1 MRTSLVLWR
10 SSGKWPL
17 FLLAVIIALSAYTHM
32 WNPAGFP
39 IFHGDESIY
48 VQRGVGILNNEVL
61 YGLYDHPFFGQTV
74 LAGFMYVSGY
84 PDLLDDP
91 PADPSHI
98 EALYAY
104 PRAFMGL
111 LAVLDTLLV
120 YLIADRMFGRR
131 VAAVA
136 AVIFAVAPMSLLLRM
151 VMLDSILL
159 PFVLSSVL
167 LALYSRGPDGGNGRR
182 HALLLA
188 SGACMGLAVLT
199 KVPAVA
205 MVPPC
210 AILAYWASGR
220 IRDVGMW
227 LAPALAI
234 PAVWPAYAAQ
244 AGQLDAWIRDVA
256 WQAGRSNAG
265 MPEAIRRLFEYDPV
279 LIPLGMAGFAFV
291 VICLVL
297 RAGRGRGA
305 VGGAGRQGGK
315 GGKKGGPVRAGR
327 DVEPGTAEL
336 RDLGFL
342 AAWFSS
348 VLLSFAAIG
357 FVLFYQLSMLL
368 PALCI
373 GAAVLILWVAGRGRC
388 KVWLVRCTGS
398 LAGDRTTVIAATVI
412 GLAGLSTTGMIVHF
426 DAQSPEWEAASFLLR
441 NYPDDPDTVKVVSPV
456 SYWLLSDVYGLQNT
470 TRFYNSN
477 DHIHGAFGQTGP
489 ATPDAAGPSYR
500 YAQPDAERVIL
511 MFDNHDKNFLAD
523 IVEGCDYAADSV
535 SLYCH
540 KAYNIMR
547 LHHDGTLIK
556 EFSNETPID
565 AFPPL
570 PPNIERHLINP
581 SMITEWVP
589 TG

>member
-1 MRTSLVLWR
+1 
-10 SSGKWPL
+10 
-17 FLLAVIIALSAYTHM
+17 M

-48 VQRGVGILNNEVL
+48 VKRGVGILNHEVL
-61 YGLYDHPFFGQTV
+61 YGLHDHPFFGQTV

-84 PDLLDDP
+84 SGLLDDP
-91 PADPSHI
+91 PADPSHM

-104 PRAFMGL
+104 PRTFMGL

-136 AVIFAVAPMSLLLRM
+136 AVIFAVAPMSLILRM

-167 LALYSRGPDGGNGRR
+167 LALHSRGPNNGNCNRR
-182 HALLLA
+182 RLLLLA
-188 SGACMGLAVLT
+188 SGACMGLAIFT
-199 KVPAVA
+199 KVPAAA

-220 IRDVGMW
+220 IRDVGLW
-227 LAPALAI
+227 LVPALAI

-244 AGQLDAWIRDVA
+244 AGQLDAWIRDVL
-256 WQAGRSNAG
+256 WQAGRSNG
-265 MPEAIRRLFEYDPV
+265 GIFEAIRRLFEYDPV
-279 LIPLGMAGFAFV
+279 LIPLGTAGFALV

-305 VGGAGRQGGK
+305 AGGAGRQRGGE

-327 DVEPGTAEL
+327 DGEPGTAEL

-348 VLLSFAAIG
+348 VLLSFGAIG

-368 PALCI
+368 PALCVA
-373 GAAVLILWVAGRGRC
+373 AAVLILWVAGRGRGRGG
-388 KVWLVRCTGS
+388 WLVRGAGS
-398 LAGDRTTVIAATVI
+398 LAGDRITVIAVLAI
-412 GLAGLSTTGMIVHF
+412 GLAGLSTTGVIVHF
-426 DAQSPEWEAASFLLR
+426 DAQPPEFEAASFLLR
-441 NYPDDPDTVKVVSPV
+441 NYPDDPNTVKVVSPV

-470 TRFYNSN
+470 TRFYHNN
-477 DHIHGAFGQTGP
+477 DHIHGASGQTGP
-489 ATPDAAGPSYR
+489 TTPDAAGPSYR

-511 MFDNHDKNFLAD
+511 MFDNHDKNFLAG
-523 IVEGCDYAADSV
+523 IVESCDYAADSV
-535 SLYCH
+535 SMYCH

-547 LHHDGTLIK
+547 LYHDGTLIK
-556 EFSNETPID
+556 EFSSETPID

-570 PPNIERHLINP
+570 PPNIARHLINP
-581 SMITEWVP
+581 STITEWVP
-589 TG
+589 AG

>member
-1 MRTSLVLWR
+1 MRASLVLWR
-10 SSGKWPL
+10 SSDKWPL

-48 VQRGVGILNNEVL
+48 VQRGVGILNHEVL
-61 YGLYDHPFFGQTV
+61 YGLHDHPFFGQTV
-74 LAGFMYVSGY
+74 LAGFMHVSGY
-84 PDLLDDP
+84 QDLLDDP
-91 PADPSHI
+91 PADPSHL

-104 PRAFMGL
+104 PRTFMGL

-136 AVIFAVAPMSLLLRM
+136 AVIFAVAPMSLILRM

-167 LALYSRGPDGGNGRR
+167 LALHSRGSGNDGRR
-182 HALLLA
+182 HHALLLA
-188 SGACMGLAVLT
+188 SGACMGLAIFT
-199 KVPAVA
+199 KVPAAA
-205 MVPPC
+205 MIPPC

-220 IRDVGMW
+220 IRDVGLW

-265 MPEAIRRLFEYDPV
+265 IFEAMRRLFEYDPV
-279 LIPLGMAGFAFV
+279 LIPLGTAGFAFV

-297 RAGRGRGA
+297 YAGRWRSRG
-305 VGGAGRQGGK
+305 GGDRHGAW
-315 GGKKGGPVRAGR
+315 GKKGGPVRAGR
-327 DVEPGTAEL
+327 DGNL
-336 RDLGFL
+336 KSLGFL

-348 VLLSFAAIG
+348 ILLSFGATG

-368 PALCI
+368 PALCVA
-373 GAAVLILWVAGRGRC
+373 AAVLILWVAGRGRGGG
-388 KVWLVRCTGS
+388 WLVRCTGS
-398 LAGDRTTVIAATVI
+398 LTGDRTTVIAVLAI
-412 GLAGLSTTGMIVHF
+412 GLAGLSTTGVIVHF
-426 DAQSPEWEAASFLLR
+426 DAQLPEFEAASFLLR
-441 NYPDDPDTVKVVSPV
+441 NYSDDPDTVKVVSPI

-470 TRFYNSN
+470 TRFYHSN
-477 DHIHGAFGQTGP
+477 DHIHGAFDQTGP

-511 MFDNHDKNFLAD
+511 MFDNHDKNFLAN

-535 SLYCH
+535 SMYCH

-556 EFSNETPID
+556 EFSSETPIG

-570 PPNIERHLINP
+570 PSSIERHLINP

-589 TG
+589 AG

>member
-1 MRTSLVLWR
+1 MRTSTVPQR

-39 IFHGDESIY
+39 VLHVDESIY
-48 VQRGVGILNNEVL
+48 VERGLGILNHEVL
-61 YGLYDHPFFGQTV
+61 YGLHDHPFFGQTV

-84 PDLLDDP
+84 PGLLDDP
-91 PADPSHI
+91 PSDPSHLG
-98 EALYAY
+98 ALYAY

-151 VMLDSILL
+151 VLLDSILL

-167 LALYSRGPDGGNGRR
+167 LALHSRGPGNGRR

-199 KVPAVA
+199 KVPAAA

-256 WQAGRSNAG
+256 WQAGRSNG
-265 MPEAIRRLFEYDPV
+265 GLPEAMRRLFEYDPV
-279 LIPLGMAGFAFV
+279 LIPLGAAGFAFV
-291 VICLVL
+291 AACLVL
-297 RAGRGRGA
+297 YAGRGRSL
-305 VGGAGRQGGK
+305 GGAGRQGGE
-315 GGKKGGPVRAGR
+315 GGKKDGAARAGR
-327 DVEPGTAEL
+327 RREPGTAEL
-336 RDLGFL
+336 KGLGFL

-348 VLLSFAAIG
+348 ILLSFAAIG
-357 FVLFYQLSMLL
+357 FVLFYHLSMLL
-368 PALCI
+368 PVLCI
-373 GAAVLILWVAGRGRC
+373 AVAVLIRDTVGRRIAWSRGP
-388 KVWLVRCTGS
+388 
-398 LAGDRTTVIAATVI
+398 AGDRTVLIAVTVI
-412 GLAGLSTTGMIVHF
+412 GMAGVFTTGMIVYLDVESSGF
-426 DAQSPEWEAASFLLR
+426 EAVSFLLQ
-441 NYPDDPDTVKVVSPV
+441 NYSDEQNTVKVVPDRFR
-456 SYWLLSDVYGLQNT
+456 WLLSDVYGMQNT
-470 TRFYNSN
+470 TNFYYHENHARGVHVETWS
-477 DHIHGAFGQTGP
+477 AMKK
-489 ATPDAAGPSYR
+489 PSLFYH
-500 YAQPDAERVIL
+500 YVQPDAEKVVRISDSQDRQDR
-511 MFDNHDKNFLAD
+511 MDETRSCNHT
-523 IVEGCDYAADSV
+523 ADSAGMR
-535 SLYCH
+535 CH
-540 KAYNIMR
+540 NAYITMKYYEEGNI
-547 LHHDGTLIK
+547 TK
-556 EFSNETPID
+556 EFGDGGGIIGV
-565 AFPPL
+565 FPPL
-570 PPNIERHLINP
+570 PAHIERHLANTYSI
-581 SMITEWVP
+581 IEWSP
-589 TG
+589 AG